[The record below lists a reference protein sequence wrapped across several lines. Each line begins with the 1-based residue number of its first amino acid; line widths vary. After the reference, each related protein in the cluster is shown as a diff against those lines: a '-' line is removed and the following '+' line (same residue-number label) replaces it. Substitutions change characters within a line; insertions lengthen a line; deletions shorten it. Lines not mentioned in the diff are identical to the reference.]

1 MMTSP
6 ADTLVCDSAQ
16 LAAFRS
22 DAAYD
27 YNRELITPEISSG
40 FAVSSGSCWVKY
52 SVAVLWRSIPGLS

>member
-27 YNRELITPEISSG
+27 YNRELITPEINIFEWIRG
-40 FAVSSGSCWVKY
+40 QFRGVVG
-52 SVAVLWRSIPGLS
+52 